1 MKKRLLNT
9 ILVLSIAILTGCNSN
24 EISALPPSLSTGP
37 SVVEDSE
44 SVSTLPPSESVSS
57 ELPSQSEEV
66 STQPPS
72 ASTKPDSEQVSES
85 VSTLPPSYNSSQ
97 LGSAFDGY
105 YSNVNFNTTGTAL
118 LSELR
123 SLNSSKRK
131 FTPGY
136 KNLGKYFPQTDGDPE
151 KPGNI
156 IAFYSGT
163 SVSFNG
169 SFSGNV
175 NREHVWPNS
184 HGGNQVEGDLHMTR
198 PTIASENGSRGNSF
212 YVEGM
217 KHSSNGWDPA
227 MESFGLEEY
236 RGISARIIFYCV
248 IASNSLKLVE
258 AEKGSSG
265 DNSMGKLSDLLKW
278 NLEYDIDE
286 TEIRRNEATLKIQ
299 GNRNPF
305 IDDRTLACRVWGN
318 TNNATKEVCRNA
330 I

>member
-1 MKKRLLNT
+1 MKKSLINT

-24 EISALPPSLSTGP
+24 EKSELPPSLSAGP

-44 SVSTLPPSESVSS
+44 SVSTLPPSLSTEPS
-57 ELPSQSEEV
+57 EKQE
-66 STQPPS
+66 S
-72 ASTKPDSEQVSES
+72 ASTSAPLPSISEET
-85 VSTLPPSYNSSQ
+85 STLPSYNDQ

-105 YSNVNFNTTGTAL
+105 YSDVNLNTTGTAL

-136 KNLGKYFPQTDGDPE
+136 KQLGNYFLQTDGDPE

-184 HGGNQVEGDLHMTR
+184 HGGNKVEGDLHMTR

-265 DNSMGKLSDLLKW
+265 DDSMGKLSDLLKW

-286 TEIRRNEATLKIQ
+286 TEIRRNEATLGIQ

-305 IDDRTLACRVWGN
+305 IDDRSLACRVWGD
-318 TNNATKEVCRNA
+318 TNDATRSICQKA
-330 I
+330 KY

>member
-1 MKKRLLNT
+1 MKNKLLKS
-9 ILVLSIAILTGCNSN
+9 ILVLSIAVLAGCNAGQTSKDDNLPSVSN
-24 EISALPPSLSTGP
+24 GSVEQPSASVSTGTPSLS
-37 SVVEDSE
+37 ESE
-44 SVSTLPPSESVSS
+44 
-57 ELPSQSEEV
+57 
-66 STQPPS
+66 S
-72 ASTKPDSEQVSES
+72 ASTSLPSLSESAASNTPSPSVSES
-85 VSTLPPSYNSSQ
+85 VSTLPPSSESS
-97 LGSAFDGY
+97 LTSGFDGY
-105 YSNVNFNTTGTAL
+105 YSGVNLNTTGTAL

-123 SLNSSKRK
+123 SLNSKKRK

-136 KNLGKYFPQTDGDPE
+136 KQLGKYFLETDGDPE

-184 HGGNQVEGDLHMTR
+184 HGGNYVEGDLHMTR
-198 PTIASENGSRGNSF
+198 PTITSENGSRGNSF

-217 KHSSNGWDPA
+217 KHSANGWDPA
-227 MESFGLEEY
+227 MESFGLEKY

-248 IASNSLKLVE
+248 IASNNLKLVE

-286 TEIRRNEATLKIQ
+286 TEIRRNEATLEIQ

-305 IDDRTLACRVWGN
+305 IDDRSLACSIWKD
-318 TNNATKEVCRNA
+318 TNDATRSICKNAGY
-330 I
+330 

>member
-1 MKKRLLNT
+1 MKKSLINT
-9 ILVLSIAILTGCNSN
+9 ILVLSMAILTGCNSN
-24 EISALPPSLSTGP
+24 DISELPPSLSAGPSIVENSEGVSTLPPSLST
-37 SVVEDSE
+37 E
-44 SVSTLPPSESVSS
+44 PSEKQESASTS
-57 ELPSQSEEV
+57 TPLPSISEEV
-66 STQPPS
+66 STLQP
-72 ASTKPDSEQVSES
+72 STSYDDSGLV
-85 VSTLPPSYNSSQ
+85 N
-97 LGSAFDGY
+97 GFDGY
-105 YSNVNFNTTGTAL
+105 YANVNFSTTGTAL

-123 SLNSSKRK
+123 SLNSAKRK

-136 KNLGKYFPQTDGDPE
+136 KNLGKYYPQTDGDPD

-163 SVSFNG
+163 SVIFDG
-169 SFSGNV
+169 SFSGKV

-198 PTIASENGSRGNSF
+198 PTITSENGSRGNSF

-217 KHSSNGWDPA
+217 KHSANGWDPA

-286 TEIRRNEATLKIQ
+286 TEIRRNEATLEIQ

-305 IDDRTLACRVWGN
+305 IDDRSLACRVWGD
-318 TNNATKEVCRNA
+318 TNDATRSICQKA
-330 I
+330 KY